1 MQIVMSI
8 PPDFLIMIIV
18 AVVISAAFIILPIPY
33 WVMARIQGA
42 KITFME
48 AMMMSFRR
56 VKARKILSAL
66 SLAVSANIDI
76 SAEELERHTV
86 EGGDVKKVVLAM
98 IRAKNKGETIYK
110 RDFFEADLKDH
121 KIN

>member
-1 MQIVMSI
+1 MSI

-33 WVMARIQGA
+33 WVIARIQGA

-98 IRAKNKGETIYK
+98 IRAKNKGEIIYK
-110 RDFFEADLKDH
+110 RDFFEADLKGH

>member
-1 MQIVMSI
+1 
-8 PPDFLIMIIV
+8 MIIV
-18 AVVISAAFIILPIPY
+18 AVVISAAFIILPIPH

-56 VKARKILSAL
+56 IKARKILSAV

-76 SAEELERHTV
+76 SAEELEKHTV
-86 EGGDVKKVVLAM
+86 EGGDVKKVVLTL
-98 IRAKNKGETIYK
+98 IIVKKKGHQLYKNDVFESDFKGTI
-110 RDFFEADLKDH
+110 LKDFSDFS
-121 KIN
+121 